1 MYNFSYSVRILKEE
15 IQEFLD
21 GICEGI
27 PRPDAKLVFDLV
39 YGILR
44 SGSTKVS
51 MISRALGE
59 ARRLDS
65 TEHRLTRAIESRDVS
80 AVRDALAAYSVD
92 VSDSFLALDESDI
105 QKPYGKAFEWLD
117 DVQDGSEDGR
127 PVGKGYHV
135 IGLAAIGSRKA
146 VFPIALHVY
155 SAKADGFESQQKET
169 EKVLPDAEGRT
180 LSMDRGYDGTIWMG
194 VAGKAKMDWTI
205 RAKSNRKYG
214 VLSMKSGKG
223 DTEGGQGKVC
233 LPFPRS
239 GKEGGRPGQGDRA
252 EGQPSRSSRR
262 HMAGDR
268 VLPRRGRGKMLP
280 YIARLLHQGGMP
292 EGAQML
298 QAALA
303 HRGVLPLRKG
313 HLRHGRVHGKE
324 HQRGEL
330 DHDRGLHRGG
340 VPFDHVCIEVEGMAR
355 MQGSLSELRAPYARR
370 GNQPGQRPY
379 PDRTLSSGIWR
390 HGTARPFLWEDE
402 AKRKRQNGMPE
413 VRADASVLKTEF
425 GCFHDFAICQNL
437 QTQYRQ
443 ILTM

>member
-214 VLSMKSGKG
+214 VLSMKSGKKTIKEIQKAVKG
-223 DTEGGQGKVC
+223 RYAFHFRDPERKEDVLVKATALRVSHPDLPEGTWLVIEYFPGEAEARCYLTSLDCSTKEGCQKALKCYRQRWRIEEFFRFAKVIYGMEGFMVRNINAVNWIMTAVC
-233 LPFPRS
+233 IAAAFLSTMSASKSKAWHECREAYRSFGRHMPDAEIIQARGHIPIELCHLAYGVMELLGHSS
-239 GKEGGRPGQGDRA
+239 GKMKPSGRDRTGRPKYVQT
-252 EGQPSRSSRR
+252 
-262 HMAGDR
+262 
-268 VLPRRGRGKMLP
+268 
-280 YIARLLHQGGMP
+280 RL
-292 EGAQML
+292 
-298 QAALA
+298 
-303 HRGVLPLRKG
+303 
-313 HLRHGRVHGKE
+313 
-324 HQRGEL
+324 
-330 DHDRGLHRGG
+330 
-340 VPFDHVCIEVEGMAR
+340 F
-355 MQGSLSELRAPYARR
+355 
-370 GNQPGQRPY
+370 
-379 PDRTLSSGIWR
+379 
-390 HGTARPFLWEDE
+390 
-402 AKRKRQNGMPE
+402 
-413 VRADASVLKTEF
+413 
-425 GCFHDFAICQNL
+425 
-437 QTQYRQ
+437 
-443 ILTM
+443 